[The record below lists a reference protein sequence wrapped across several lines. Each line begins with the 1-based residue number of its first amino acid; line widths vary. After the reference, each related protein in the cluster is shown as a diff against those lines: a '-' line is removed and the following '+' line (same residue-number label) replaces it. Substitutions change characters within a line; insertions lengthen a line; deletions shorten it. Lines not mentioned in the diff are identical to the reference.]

1 MHNNDR
7 SPTSSSVA
15 DFAPNKIVQAA
26 LVAAGV
32 LFVLYPAIRPFSDE
46 KGIDGAKAFASR
58 SWLVAHS
65 FAIVGFVLLAFGLL
79 GITGRL
85 HRSASG
91 QLANRAFL
99 LAGAG
104 IGLTLPFYGAEVF
117 GLHAIGKEAL
127 KRGDPTLVAM
137 SDSVRFGVGIV
148 FIVVGLALLA
158 IGTVMLARAVW
169 RAGVLPRWSAV
180 PLAVAF
186 VLYLPQ
192 FSAGQAVRVA
202 HGFLVLAGCVALACG
217 LRRAEPAE
225 VTRDPT
231 ANGDKR
237 SPQLHEAAAR

>member
-1 MHNNDR
+1 MDSDNR
-7 SPTSSSVA
+7 SPTTTSGPVF
-15 DFAPNKIVQAA
+15 DFAPNKVVQAA

-32 LFVLYPAIRPFSDE
+32 LFVLYPTIRPFSDE
-46 KGIDGAKAFASR
+46 KGIDGTKAFAST

-65 FAIVGFVLLAFGLL
+65 LAIVGFVLLAFGLL

-91 QLANRAFL
+91 QLANRAFV

-137 SDSVRFGVGIV
+137 SDTVRFGIGIV
-148 FIVVGLALLA
+148 FIVVGLVLLA
-158 IGTVMLARAVW
+158 IGTVMFARAVW

-192 FSAGQAVRVA
+192 FSAGQGVRVV
-202 HGFLVLAGCVALACG
+202 HGFIVLAGCCV
-217 LRRAEPAE
+217 
-225 VTRDPT
+225 
-231 ANGDKR
+231 R
-237 SPQLHEAAAR
+237 SPGASGGPIPAR